1 MEIQLINQSLF
12 LENSPIKSDTVITD
26 FVPYINIA
34 QKIYI
39 VPILGRELT
48 EQLQTQI
55 KAASV
60 DPAPTQNPITP
71 DNQALIMALAPAL
84 SFWAV
89 YQGLPFHW
97 ASIVNKGVTL
107 RESENS
113 SAVNIN
119 DIAQLRR
126 WVRDDAIRL
135 GQDLANYLC
144 ACKADYPLWSPTAE
158 HGCGCG
164 TSGNTNGAAP
174 FDAGIQIAPKYRRRQ

>member
-39 VPILGRELT
+39 VPILGLALT
-48 EQLQTQI
+48 EELQTQI
-55 KAASV
+55 KAAGENPTA
-60 DPAPTQNPITP
+60 DPYPITP

-107 RESENS
+107 RNS
-113 SAVNIN
+113 DNSDAVSIN

-126 WVRDDAIRL
+126 WLRDDATRL
-135 GQDLANYLC
+135 GQDLAKYLC
-144 ACKADYPLWSPTAE
+144 ACKTEYPLWSPTTE
-158 HGCGCG
+158 HGCGGCG
-164 TSGNTNGAAP
+164 SGNTGGAAP
-174 FDAGIQIAPKYRRRQ
+174 FDAGINIPKKYRRR